1 MPVPANI
8 LEMVRKDF
16 PSQPDRYFQKM
27 LEHVDYNNL
36 TFDSLHK
43 SQYFMLTRIS
53 DKE

>member
-27 LEHVDYNNL
+27 LEHVDCNNL
-36 TFDSLHK
+36 MFDSLSK